1 MYWKRNEMHV
11 LRTGVDLK
19 DFKVRNK
26 EKVKKQLN
34 LNKNN
39 FYGLYLGAGSG
50 WNKGLDRTLQVSREI
65 YKINPNYKLIIIGP
79 DYLNIK
85 KYLGEPFILYKGKIP
100 RKDIPFYYNASEIVF
115 CLSRYEGGAP
125 IMVASEAMGSGSIV
139 VCSKSSNQ
147 EVIVDEL
154 NGLVLEEFEKKDA
167 KKIMGVLESKD
178 KMNKIN
184 KEAKKITEK
193 ISIDKWRKRYF
204 DILNV
209 K

>member
-1 MYWKRNEMHV
+1 MDDDLIVIHGEV
-11 LRTGVDLK
+11 LG
-19 DFKVRNK
+19 
-26 EKVKKQLN
+26 
-34 LNKNN
+34 
-39 FYGLYLGAGSG
+39 
-50 WNKGLDRTLQVSREI
+50 
-65 YKINPNYKLIIIGP
+65 
-79 DYLNIK
+79 
-85 KYLGEPFILYKGKIP
+85 
-100 RKDIPFYYNASEIVF
+100 
-115 CLSRYEGGAP
+115 
-125 IMVASEAMGSGSIV
+125 
-139 VCSKSSNQ
+139 NQ